1 MTSALRE
8 LQSLVMSGAQ
18 MISKQVARNQAILTS
33 NYDTLL
39 NKIHCL
45 ESDVSYRLRDQ
56 LARVNTEFDAACA
69 VLAVAEFVATAESAL
84 TSLLSSAVQQ
94 SSSSGGSGNSRLRS
108 VLYQPIVSSAAD
120 FQLISGYLNAP
131 TTAGAGSKADKT
143 TTAAAAAAAS
153 LYNEKVELVR
163 LYRILLPTLKKDSA
177 PAAPASGDAANQI
190 RVFSVMSFDAV
201 ERLVKQ
207 GWKSLNEP
215 VLFSTN
221 NGKSSSP

>member
-131 TTAGAGSKADKT
+131 TTAGAGRADKT
-143 TTAAAAAAAS
+143 TSAAAAAAAS

-190 RVFSVMSFDAV
+190 RVFSVMSFDMV